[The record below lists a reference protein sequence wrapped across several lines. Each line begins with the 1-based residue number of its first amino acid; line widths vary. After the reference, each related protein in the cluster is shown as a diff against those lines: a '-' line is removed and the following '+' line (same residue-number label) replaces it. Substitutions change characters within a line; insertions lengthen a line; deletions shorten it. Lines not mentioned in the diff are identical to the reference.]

1 MFNQTL
7 YPAEFWIGYRYEVYR
22 DDKSTRNVELRRK
35 IRADFKALEA
45 EGREIALKG
54 CEYAAKEREEI
65 RKNFRARE
73 SFDSER
79 LDSVERLVLGGKT
92 AREIA
97 LEIGIAH
104 NTATRYR
111 RELVR
116 RGRLPKSVLNRGKQ

>member
-1 MFNQTL
+1 MEFPLYRRNQTAVQAL
-7 YPAEFWIGYRYEVYR
+7 AKKQAAGQGKGFWRGSRG
-22 DDKSTRNVELRRK
+22 RNVRLPEAYNNEEFQK
-35 IRADFKALEA
+35 WILE
-45 EGREIALKG
+45 
-54 CEYAAKEREEI
+54 ER

-79 LDSVERLVLGGKT
+79 LDSVERLVLDGKT

-97 LEIGIAH
+97 LEIGIAQ

-116 RGRLPKSVLNRGKQ
+116 RGRLPKSVLNMGSKSE